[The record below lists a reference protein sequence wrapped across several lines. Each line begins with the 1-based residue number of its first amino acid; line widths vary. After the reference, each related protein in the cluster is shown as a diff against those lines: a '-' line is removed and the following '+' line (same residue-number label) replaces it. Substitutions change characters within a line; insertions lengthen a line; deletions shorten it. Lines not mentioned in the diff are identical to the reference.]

1 MLPVASRASPH
12 TQPAQYARRTPEE
25 TPLYSVVRDEL
36 ETYLAR
42 AHERERVVPRFVE
55 RELRAYLQC
64 GLLCHGFVPARCAD
78 CGFDRLVAFSCKGR
92 GFCPACVGRR
102 MADTAAHLVDRVLP
116 QAQVRQWVLSLP
128 HSLRYRLAFDAEL
141 CGAALNV
148 FIRSVFISLR
158 RRARARF
165 GEQAR
170 VARCGAVTF
179 VQRFGDAL
187 NLNVHFHSLIL
198 DGVYLSA
205 ADGSAKFRALPPPT
219 DAEVERIAASIA
231 RRMVWLLERRGL
243 LAGNPD
249 EMDPL
254 ARDCSVLGELYAA
267 PIRHRAA
274 TGPRAGR
281 RVARFG
287 DRVAADDLEQPRSKR
302 CAMINGVSL
311 HANVAVPARDRK
323 RLSGCAATW
332 LGRRFHHTAGS
343 ATRWPSPLP
352 RRARTRRGR
361 PRRDLR

>member
-1 MLPVASRASPH
+1 VLPVASRASPH

-36 ETYLAR
+36 ETYLAL

-64 GLLCHGFVPARCAD
+64 GLLCHGFVRARCAD
-78 CGFDRLVAFSCKGR
+78 CGLDRLVAFSCKGR

-128 HSLRYRLAFDAEL
+128 HSLRYRLAFDAAL

-219 DAEVERIAASIA
+219 DAEVEQVAASIA
-231 RRMVWLLERRGL
+231 RRLVRLLERGGL
-243 LAGNPD
+243 LTGNPD
-249 EMDPL
+249 
-254 ARDCSVLGELYAA
+254 G
-267 PIRHRAA
+267 
-274 TGPRAGR
+274 
-281 RVARFG
+281 
-287 DRVAADDLEQPRSKR
+287 
-302 CAMINGVSL
+302 
-311 HANVAVPARDRK
+311 PARARWK
-323 RLSGCAATW
+323 RAQ
-332 LGRRFHHTAGS
+332 
-343 ATRWPSPLP
+343 
-352 RRARTRRGR
+352 
-361 PRRDLR
+361 